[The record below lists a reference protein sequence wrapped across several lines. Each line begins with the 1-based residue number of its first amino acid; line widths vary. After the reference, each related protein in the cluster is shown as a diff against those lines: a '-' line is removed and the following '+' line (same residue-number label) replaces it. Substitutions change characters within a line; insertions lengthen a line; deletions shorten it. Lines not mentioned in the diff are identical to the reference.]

1 MFKVEITSPF
11 DEFWRYNIQLM
22 CVGYNHAGEQ
32 IFVESTQDL
41 VAQVGEG
48 MERKPKGYPEN
59 RTVAMELSSAASI
72 RLLIYLVPHILPKS
86 QAISDA
92 PPFDIDV
99 EVSQRG
105 GLIYSEIH
113 KINQWAGASLNIE
126 I

>member
-1 MFKVEITSPF
+1 MFRVDITSPF

-22 CVGYNHAGEQ
+22 GVGYNHAGEQ
-32 IFVESTQDL
+32 IFVESTEDI

-48 MERKPKGYPEN
+48 VEQKPKSYPEN
-59 RTVAMELSSAASI
+59 RAVAMELPSAASI
-72 RLLIYLVPHILPKS
+72 RLLIYFVPHILPKS

-92 PPFDIDV
+92 PPFDINI